1 MRSKYGTFPEY
12 HTSLDNLDFISKEG
26 LLGGYS
32 ILSQT
37 INLIEKNLV
46 YKPVIYCEPQLGK
59 RNLYNVGINDAPDLL
74 VNLLAYIDGKLDL
87 LSIAQILNK
96 DFFECV
102 EVCEVLIKHKL
113 IKN

>member
-1 MRSKYGTFPEY
+1 MLVNEFLNVSQAPWVWCKSVPGEENGAEVFVSRCMTASRSEIIAIWSFGLAFK
-12 HTSLDNLDFISKEG
+12 FINATPSE
-26 LLGGYS
+26 
-32 ILSQT
+32 
-37 INLIEKNLV
+37 
-46 YKPVIYCEPQLGK
+46 
-59 RNLYNVGINDAPDLL
+59 ADLL

-113 IKN
+113 IKNWKKLQLY